1 MVRAVD
7 GVDLALRA
15 GETLALVGESG
26 CGKSTLGRALLRL
39 EPVTAGQVRAFGED
53 VTHAR
58 GRALRPLRRQAA
70 MVFQDPHGSLDPR
83 MTVGQSIAEPLFV
96 HRVGTAAERRARVAA
111 LLTRVGLSA
120 DLADRKPHA
129 FSGGQL
135 QRIGIAR
142 ALALD
147 PAVVVADEA
156 VSALDV
162 SVQAGVV
169 NLMLDLQ
176 RERGLAWLFIAHDL
190 KVVEVMSDRVAVMYL
205 GRVVERGP
213 TAQVFA
219 APRHPYTRALLAAA
233 PVPDPTRRAEVA
245 PLAGEPPSPLDP
257 PSGCPFHPRC
267 AWAQPSCRAAR
278 PVLQTVEGEHAVAC
292 PVTATS

>member
-1 MVRAVD
+1 MSAPILEAVDLKVYFPAGRGRMVRAVD

-233 PVPDPTRRAEVA
+233 
-245 PLAGEPPSPLDP
+245 
-257 PSGCPFHPRC
+257 
-267 AWAQPSCRAAR
+267 
-278 PVLQTVEGEHAVAC
+278 
-292 PVTATS
+292 